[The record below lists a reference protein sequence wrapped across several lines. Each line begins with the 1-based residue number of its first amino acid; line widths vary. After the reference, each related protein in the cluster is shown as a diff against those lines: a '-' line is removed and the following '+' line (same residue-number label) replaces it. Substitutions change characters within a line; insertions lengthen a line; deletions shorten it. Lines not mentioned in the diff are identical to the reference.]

1 MLALRRT
8 HIRFLLNHGFHIA
21 PQLTKMVKFS
31 MFTTPFGLKQLAI
44 LTALQLPF

>member
-1 MLALRRT
+1 MLALRTT

-21 PQLTKMVKFS
+21 PQLTKIVKFS
-31 MFTTPFGLKQLAI
+31 MFTAPLGLKQLAI